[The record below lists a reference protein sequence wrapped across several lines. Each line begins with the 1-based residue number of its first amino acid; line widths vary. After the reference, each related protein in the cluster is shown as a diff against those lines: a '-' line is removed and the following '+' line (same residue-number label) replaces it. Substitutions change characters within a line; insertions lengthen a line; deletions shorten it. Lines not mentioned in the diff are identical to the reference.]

1 MKWDIQLKYMALS
14 LAYREL
20 NLSRESCPASV
31 AVQCPVVLIVP
42 TAQIPVEVGSSDI
55 DHSWLRREE
64 SVGI

>member
-1 MKWDIQLKYMALS
+1 MALS

-55 DHSWLRREE
+55 DHS
-64 SVGI
+64 